1 MDKEIVRNQLE
12 SFMNYRK
19 NYMKEKKTLILEFL
33 TSNKEDT
40 AKELHKIQETYYQEF
55 YNFVDKLPDQLKV
68 SKDFIDDE
76 LIMWFVFT
84 LDEVINQNIEE
95 TLPAIIKKSE
105 KNSD

>member
-40 AKELHKIQETYYQEF
+40 AKELHKIQENYYQEF

-84 LDEVINQNIEE
+84 LDEVVNQNNEE